1 MFWENSPLYLSAERQ
16 QPIKLEKDISAVDWD
31 THPKHRLKKKKHC
44 GMPFFFFYPLRA
56 KQS

>member
-31 THPKHRLKKKKHC
+31 THPKHRLKKKTLWNA
-44 GMPFFFFYPLRA
+44 FFFFYPLRA